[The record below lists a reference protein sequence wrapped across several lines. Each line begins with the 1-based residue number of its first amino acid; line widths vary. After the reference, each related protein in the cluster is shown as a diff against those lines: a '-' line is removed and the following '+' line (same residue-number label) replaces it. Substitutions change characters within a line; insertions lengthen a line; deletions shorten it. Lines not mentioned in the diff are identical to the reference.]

1 MLDLGRQFRQRQRA
15 WMEELRRHLYTPV
28 LEAAVEGFTT
38 FDRLRPETA
47 ESRTFRP
54 YAEGEAWGACWEYGW
69 FRTDIT
75 LPESCEGRRVVLL
88 GQVGGEQLYYVN
100 GCAVGAVDKEHH
112 YVTLSRQAKA
122 GETYHVLV
130 ESYAGHGA
138 RLENIGPCPPERP
151 AIPPTPEKQCAVGK
165 NVVAVWNEEAYQLLL
180 DVYTLDKLLQVLP
193 DKSLRAQRV
202 AAALQAFTDIA
213 DFELPPE
220 ERRESFI
227 KAREALRDA
236 MACHNGS
243 TAPLMWLIGQ
253 SHIDLAWLW
262 PMEETYHKMVRTYS
276 NQMTLLDEYPGY
288 RFLLC

>member
-100 GCAVGAVDKEHH
+100 GRAVGAVDKEHH

-151 AIPPTPEKQCAVGK
+151 AI
-165 NVVAVWNEEAYQLLL
+165 
-180 DVYTLDKLLQVLP
+180 
-193 DKSLRAQRV
+193 
-202 AAALQAFTDIA
+202 
-213 DFELPPE
+213 
-220 ERRESFI
+220 
-227 KAREALRDA
+227 
-236 MACHNGS
+236 
-243 TAPLMWLIGQ
+243 
-253 SHIDLAWLW
+253 
-262 PMEETYHKMVRTYS
+262 
-276 NQMTLLDEYPGY
+276 TLLS
-288 RFLLC
+288 R

>member
-28 LEAAVEGFTT
+28 LEVAVEGFTT

-69 FRTDIT
+69 FRADIT

-122 GETYHVLV
+122 GETYHV
-130 ESYAGHGA
+130 
-138 RLENIGPCPPERP
+138 
-151 AIPPTPEKQCAVGK
+151 
-165 NVVAVWNEEAYQLLL
+165 
-180 DVYTLDKLLQVLP
+180 
-193 DKSLRAQRV
+193 
-202 AAALQAFTDIA
+202 
-213 DFELPPE
+213 
-220 ERRESFI
+220 
-227 KAREALRDA
+227 
-236 MACHNGS
+236 
-243 TAPLMWLIGQ
+243 
-253 SHIDLAWLW
+253 
-262 PMEETYHKMVRTYS
+262 
-276 NQMTLLDEYPGY
+276 
-288 RFLLC
+288 